1 MKPWRKKI
9 KWRSF
14 CWPWQCSNLKRQQY
28 ASEVYIQT
36 QAYFSET
43 EIQQGTD
50 AVPSSPD
57 KVAKPLKD
65 HVTPQHQT
73 SLDDFKFFTHSP
85 AITLVEPL
93 VIEMTPQHQTSPV
106 EEEQLPMRP
115 SFTEKVLTQAQAT
128 EQERPPEHCEERKI
142 RKEPLV
148 IKVTPQHQISP
159 VEEVELTLWPSFTEE
174 DLTQAQ
180 ATEQEIPSERCE
192 ERKKRKKPPVNKVT
206 PQCQILPVEEEELAL
221 CPSFTEEDLTQ
232 AQATEQERP
241 PGHCKKRKKGKKPQV
256 NAVTPQCQILP
267 VEEEEL
273 ALCPSFTEEDL
284 TQAQATE
291 QERPPGRCKK
301 RKKRKKPQ
309 VNTVTPQC
317 QILPVEKEELALW
330 PSFTEKD
337 LTQAQATEQKKP
349 PGRCEKRKKRKKP
362 QANTVITQ
370 HQTSPVEEEELAL
383 WSSFTEKDSTQAQA
397 TEQERTPGRCEKR
410 KKRKKPP
417 VNTVT
422 TQHQTSLVEE
432 EKLALWPSFT
442 EKDSTQAQATEQERP
457 PGRCE
462 KRKKP
467 PVNTVTTQH
476 QTSPVEE
483 EELALWPS
491 FTEKDLTQAQA
502 TEQEK
507 PPGRCE
513 KRKKR
518 KKPQV
523 NTVTTQHQT
532 SPVEEEELALWPSFT
547 EKDSTQAQATE
558 QERPPGRCEKR
569 KKRKKPQANTVITQ
583 HQTSPVEEELALWP
597 SFTEKDSTQAQAT
610 EQERPPGRCEKRKKR
625 KKPPVNTVTTQ
636 HKTSPV
642 EEEELALW
650 PSFTEK
656 DSTQA
661 QATEQE
667 RLPGRCEKR
676 KKRKKP
682 PVNKVTPQCQILP
695 VEEEELALWPSF
707 TEKDSTQAQA
717 TEQERTP
724 GRCEKRKKRKKRK
737 KPPVNTV
744 TTQHQTSPV
753 EEEKLALWP
762 SFTEKDLTQAQATEQ
777 EKPPGRCE
785 KRKKRKKPQVNTVTT
800 QHQTSPVEEEELALW
815 PSFTEKDSTQAQ
827 ATEQERPP
835 GRCEKRKKRKKPQA
849 NTVITQHQTSPVE
862 EELALWPSFTEKDST
877 QAQATE
883 QERPPGRCEKRK
895 KRKKP
900 PVNTVTTQ
908 HKTSPVEEEELALWP
923 SFTEKDSTQA
933 QATEQERLPGR
944 CEKRKK
950 RKKPPVNKVTPQCQ
964 ILPVEEEELALWPSF
979 TEKDSTQAQATE
991 QERTPGRCE
1000 KRKKRKKPPVNTVTT
1015 QHQTSLVE
1023 EEKLALWPSFTEKD
1037 STQAQ
1042 ATEQER
1048 PPGRCEKRKKP
1059 PVNTVTTQHQTSPV
1073 EEEEL
1078 ALWPSFTEKDLTQ
1091 AQATEQEKPPGRCEK
1106 RKKRKKPQANTVIT
1120 QHQTSP
1126 VEEELALWPSF
1137 TEKDSTQAQATEQE
1151 RLPGRCEK
1159 RKKRKKPPVNTV
1171 TTRHKTSPVE
1181 EEELAL
1187 WPSFTEKDSTQA
1199 QVTEQERPPGRCEKR
1214 KKPQVNT
1221 VITQHQT
1228 SPVEE
1233 DELAL
1238 WPSFT
1243 EEDSTQAQATEQERP
1258 PGRCEKRKKPQ
1269 VNTVITQHQTSPVEE
1284 DELALWPSFTEEDLT
1299 QEQATEQERPSD
1311 HCEEKKIRKKP
1322 LLITVTPQCQTLSDG
1337 DKISSLW
1344 PSIIVKESAQVE
1356 RIVEQRPRKVP
1367 LHQAPQHAVIEMLPV
1382 QERLGEKNVNQ
1393 TDHPEVIIQRPL
1405 PKLAWVDTG
1414 NVPVTQLDDLQVDEK
1429 SRPEDQMMRIIMNF
1443 VPSYAEGTF
1452 FQRKK
1457 RIPKVALKHF
1467 SLTEWRVY
1475 RKRQQKEEELR
1486 KQKEKQQRQALREK
1500 YFNDPA
1506 MKHLLIN
1513 KYNRFNKKR

>member
-159 VEEVELTLWPSFTEE
+159 VKEVELTLWPSFTEE

-241 PGHCKKRKKGKKPQV
+241 PGRCKKRKKRKKPQV
-256 NAVTPQCQILP
+256 NTVTPQCQILP

-317 QILPVEKEELALW
+317 QILPVEEEELALCPSFTEEDLTQAQATEQERPPGRCKKRKKPQVNTVTPQCQILPVEEEELALCPSFTEEDLTQAQATEQERPPGRCKKRKKRKKPQVNTVTPQCQILSVEKEELALW

-383 WSSFTEKDSTQAQA
+383 WPSFTEKDSTQAQA

-422 TQHQTSLVEE
+422 TQHQTSPVEE

-636 HKTSPV
+636 HKTSHV
-642 EEEELALW
+642 E
-650 PSFTEK
+650 
-656 DSTQA
+656 
-661 QATEQE
+661 
-667 RLPGRCEKR
+667 
-676 KKRKKP
+676 
-682 PVNKVTPQCQILP
+682 
-695 VEEEELALWPSF
+695 
-707 TEKDSTQAQA
+707 
-717 TEQERTP
+717 
-724 GRCEKRKKRKKRK
+724 
-737 KPPVNTV
+737 
-744 TTQHQTSPV
+744 
-753 EEEKLALWP
+753 
-762 SFTEKDLTQAQATEQ
+762 
-777 EKPPGRCE
+777 
-785 KRKKRKKPQVNTVTT
+785 
-800 QHQTSPVEEEELALW
+800 
-815 PSFTEKDSTQAQ
+815 
-827 ATEQERPP
+827 
-835 GRCEKRKKRKKPQA
+835 
-849 NTVITQHQTSPVE
+849 
-862 EELALWPSFTEKDST
+862 
-877 QAQATE
+877 
-883 QERPPGRCEKRK
+883 
-895 KRKKP
+895 
-900 PVNTVTTQ
+900 
-908 HKTSPVEEEELALWP
+908 
-923 SFTEKDSTQA
+923 
-933 QATEQERLPGR
+933 
-944 CEKRKK
+944 
-950 RKKPPVNKVTPQCQ
+950 
-964 ILPVEEEELALWPSF
+964 
-979 TEKDSTQAQATE
+979 
-991 QERTPGRCE
+991 
-1000 KRKKRKKPPVNTVTT
+1000 
-1015 QHQTSLVE
+1015 
-1023 EEKLALWPSFTEKD
+1023 
-1037 STQAQ
+1037 
-1042 ATEQER
+1042 
-1048 PPGRCEKRKKP
+1048 
-1059 PVNTVTTQHQTSPV
+1059 
-1073 EEEEL
+1073 
-1078 ALWPSFTEKDLTQ
+1078 
-1091 AQATEQEKPPGRCEK
+1091 
-1106 RKKRKKPQANTVIT
+1106 
-1120 QHQTSP
+1120 
-1126 VEEELALWPSF
+1126 EEELALWPSF

-1171 TTRHKTSPVE
+1171 TTQHKTSPVE

-1187 WPSFTEKDSTQA
+1187 WPSFTEK
-1199 QVTEQERPPGRCEKR
+1199 
-1214 KKPQVNT
+1214 
-1221 VITQHQT
+1221 
-1228 SPVEE
+1228 
-1233 DELAL
+1233 
-1238 WPSFT
+1238 
-1243 EEDSTQAQATEQERP
+1243 DSTQAQATEQERP

-1393 TDHPEVIIQRPL
+1393 TDHPEVIIQGPL